1 MLRLEVFSCLDGEAL
16 FALHS
21 GLKGSGVVVQRQ
33 VAAFLHAI
41 VVAEVYLCGGDGRA
55 TDIGGAGAGF
65 LAGAETGNHGHG
77 SKG

>member
-1 MLRLEVFSCLDGEAL
+1 MAEAL
-16 FALHS
+16 FAHHS
-21 GLKGSGVVVQRQ
+21 GLNGSGVVVQRQ

-41 VVAEVYLCGGDGRA
+41 IVAEVYLCGGDDRA
-55 TDIGGAGAGF
+55 TDIGGAGF